1 MKRVPGLVR
10 SINPSPYRIN
20 PVLWNGKFKRK
31 SISSALCCS
40 IITDSRSAGNAFPT
54 DRTGIINNRTS
65 VIGIYGT
72 VLCFYKISKR
82 FVLRR
87 NKECCGYGNKRSKS
101 QKFYKFCHFYYLFS
115 VNLQS
120 NLFRAIHSHPAY
132 LLRFFATTIAAVPPI
147 TRATADKIAGSEVSA
162 FPESEEPESEE
173 DAALPSLIRK

>member
-1 MKRVPGLVR
+1 MLFAVPLLPTAVVQVMPFPP
-10 SINPSPYRIN
+10 IA
-20 PVLWNGKFKRK
+20 PVL
-31 SISSALCCS
+31 STTEQALLAS
-40 IITDSRSAGNAFPT
+40 TEQFS
-54 DRTGIINNRTS
+54 
-65 VIGIYGT
+65 
-72 VLCFYKISKR
+72 CFYKISKR